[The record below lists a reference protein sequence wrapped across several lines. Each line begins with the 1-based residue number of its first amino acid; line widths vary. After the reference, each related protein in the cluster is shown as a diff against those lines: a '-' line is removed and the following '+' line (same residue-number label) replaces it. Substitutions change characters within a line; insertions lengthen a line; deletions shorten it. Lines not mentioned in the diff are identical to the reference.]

1 MTRVA
6 LDELRDVVLR
16 VLRPRF
22 SEADANRIADVVVF
36 GEMAGRPS
44 HGVLRL
50 LPGSYGVMDEED
62 GPTPTVTRIGP
73 SAARVEGKQ
82 GMIVASIATELAEE
96 MATTSGFAV
105 VTTRGSRSTSGSL
118 TYFAERLARAGVF
131 SFISAGTPD
140 FVAIPGGDVRVLG
153 TNPMVF
159 GIPTTEAPFVLDMA
173 TSAVSG
179 GDVLTAAANES
190 DLAPG
195 IAVDASGEPTTNP
208 LDVLRGGG
216 AVLPFGGH
224 KGLGLA
230 LTVEILN
237 RALTGATGDPGD
249 WGHAFVVFS
258 LGLLGDEAAARRRA
272 QSEVERLRAAGARIP
287 GHQTLANRDA
297 ALERGWV
304 EIDDEVYRRLVESL
318 V

>member
-1 MTRVA
+1 MTQVG

-22 SEADANRIADVVVF
+22 SETDATRIADVVLF

-62 GPTPTVTRIGP
+62 GPTPIVTRMGP

-82 GMIVASIATELAEE
+82 GMIVASIATDMAEELA
-96 MATTSGFAV
+96 TSSGFAV

-118 TYFAERLARAGVF
+118 TYFAERLAGAGLF

-159 GIPTTEAPFVLDMA
+159 GIPTTDAPFVLDMA
-173 TSAVSG
+173 TASVSG
-179 GDVLTAAANES
+179 GDVLTAAANQM
-190 DLAPG
+190 DLGPG
-195 IAVDASGEPTTNP
+195 IAVDAAGEPTTDP
-208 LDVLRGGG
+208 LDVLERGG

-249 WGHAFVVFS
+249 WGHVFVVFS
-258 LGLLGDEAAARRRA
+258 LGLLGDEDEVRSRA
-272 QSEVERLRAAGARIP
+272 QSEVDRLRAGGARIP
-287 GHQTLANRDA
+287 GHQTLAKRDQA
-297 ALERGWV
+297 RERGWV
-304 EIDDEVYRRLVESL
+304 DIDEEVFRRLQESL
-318 V
+318 G

>member
-1 MTRVA
+1 MTTVA
-6 LDELRDVVLR
+6 LDELRDQVLR
-16 VLRPRF
+16 VLAPRF
-22 SEADANRIADVVVF
+22 SEDDAVRIADVVVF

-62 GPTPTVTRIGP
+62 GPTPTVTRIGL

-96 MATTSGFAV
+96 MATASGFAV

-118 TYFAERLARAGVF
+118 TYYAERLAGAGLF

-153 TNPMVF
+153 TNPMAF
-159 GIPTTEAPFVLDMA
+159 GIPTSDAPFVLDMA
-173 TSAVSG
+173 TSAVTG

-190 DLAPG
+190 DLQPG
-195 IAVDASGEPTTNP
+195 IAVDATGEPTTNP

-230 LTVEILN
+230 LTIEILN

-249 WGHAFVVFS
+249 WGHVFVVFS
-258 LGLLGDEAAARRRA
+258 LGLLGDEQEMRGRA
-272 QSEVERLRAAGARIP
+272 QAEVDRLRAAGARIP
-287 GHQTLANRDA
+287 GHQTLARRDEA
-297 ALERGWV
+297 RERGWV
-304 EIDDEVYRRLVESL
+304 EIDDEVYRRLLESL
-318 V
+318 G

>member
-1 MTRVA
+1 MTRVS
-6 LDELRDVVLR
+6 LGELRGLVLD

-22 SEADANRIADVVVF
+22 SEDDATRIADVVVF

-50 LPGSYGVMDEED
+50 LAGSYGVMDEED

-73 SAARVEGKQ
+73 SSARVEGKQ
-82 GMIVASIATELAEE
+82 GMIVASIAAELAAEL
-96 MATTSGFAV
+96 ARSSGFAV

-118 TYFAERLARAGVF
+118 TFYAERLAGAGLF

-140 FVAIPGGDVRVLG
+140 FVAIPGGEVRVLG

-173 TSAVSG
+173 TSAVTG
-179 GDVLTAAANES
+179 GDVLTAAANGR
-190 DLAPG
+190 DLAQG
-195 IAVDASGEPTTNP
+195 IAVDASGDPTVDP

-249 WGHAFVVFS
+249 WGHVFVVFS
-258 LGLLGDEAAARRRA
+258 IGLLGDEDEVRRSA
-272 QSEVERLRAAGARIP
+272 QAEVERLRAAGARIP
-287 GHQTLANRDA
+287 GHQTLANRDESR
-297 ALERGWV
+297 ERGWV
-304 EIDDEVYRRLVESL
+304 EIDDDVYRRLLDAV